1 MSIVK
6 WEKQENVAV
15 LTMTNGEN
23 RHNPSFSTAMKAAFD
38 EMMADTDVHALVL
51 ASDDPKNWSL
61 GVDVM
66 WMMERFQAKD
76 MEAVSQ
82 WLYEMNQVFRFL
94 IMCPFPS
101 IAAITGH
108 AFGNGAMLAGACD
121 FRFMRSDRGY
131 MCLPEV
137 DLNIQFAPSMI
148 QWMKKAMPYHLF
160 IDMKWSGRKVGAVE
174 LEKNNVLIKTCDGI
188 ESTIQEAI
196 RFGKQFHKPRKTLQE
211 MKKRTYK
218 HITDAMETEDPK
230 YLDPPVFMLTP

>member
-1 MSIVK
+1 
-6 WEKQENVAV
+6 
-15 LTMTNGEN
+15 
-23 RHNPSFSTAMKAAFD
+23 
-38 EMMADTDVHALVL
+38 
-51 ASDDPKNWSL
+51 
-61 GVDVM
+61 VM

-160 IDMKWSGRKVGAVE
+160 IDMKWSGRKVGAAE
-174 LEKNNVLIKTCDGI
+174 LEKHNVLIKTCDGI

-196 RFGKQFHKPRKTLQE
+196 RFGKQFHKPRKTLLE

-218 HITDAMETEDPK
+218 HITDAMENEDPR